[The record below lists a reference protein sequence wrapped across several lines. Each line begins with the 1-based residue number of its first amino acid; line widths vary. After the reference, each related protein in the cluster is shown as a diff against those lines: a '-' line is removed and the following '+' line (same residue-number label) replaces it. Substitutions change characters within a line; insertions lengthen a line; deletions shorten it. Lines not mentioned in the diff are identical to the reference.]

1 MVNRKGG
8 AKVNLITNQYFMLI
22 IGERISDTITGKKS
36 SWRGDDGAEISVEEV
51 AIQYYSKQG
60 YQG

>member
-1 MVNRKGG
+1 MQ
-8 AKVNLITNQYFMLI
+8 LFDLFFFMI
-22 IGERISDTITGKKS
+22 ILAERISDTITGKKS

-51 AIQYYSKQG
+51 SIQYYNKQG